1 MTKANHEP
9 PPPKKNNSKK
19 KKNSFA
25 SKEAAALTEFSSL
38 RDRCANVLQ
47 CAVLVTHNCFIC
59 AKMPK
64 LT

>member
-1 MTKANHEP
+1 MTKASHEKTP
-9 PPPKKNNSKK
+9 QKNNSKK
-19 KKNSFA
+19 KQKNGFA

-38 RDRCANVLQ
+38 RDWCANVLQ